1 VPGGWSRGERTTA
14 VERVEPWRA
23 DDRRGAEG
31 AAGSGTTGI
40 GEMISNMSTDER
52 GATRRRG
59 AALEDALLQAAWDEV
74 SDVGYAK
81 FTMDGAAARAGTARS
96 VLYRRWP
103 SRAALVHAAIRHHLG
118 SLADNVPDTGDL
130 RQDVLGVLRRN
141 RDSFQAV
148 EPGIFHGLM
157 AEAADL
163 PEEVYQVT
171 PDAVAAIL
179 ERAAGRGEVR
189 RDRITPRITAL
200 PGDLLRH
207 EMLRAHGDPSDSFL
221 ASVVDEV
228 FLPLVLVTPS

>member
-1 VPGGWSRGERTTA
+1 
-14 VERVEPWRA
+14 
-23 DDRRGAEG
+23 
-31 AAGSGTTGI
+31 
-40 GEMISNMSTDER
+40 MISNTTFLMGEGVTRSEG

-74 SDVGYAK
+74 NEVGYAK
-81 FTMDGAAARAGTARS
+81 FTMDGVAARAGTARS

-103 SRAALVHAAIRHHLG
+103 SRAALVHAAIRYHLG
-118 SLADNVPDTGDL
+118 SVADNVPDTGDL

-141 RDSFQAV
+141 RDSFQAI
-148 EPGIFHGLM
+148 EPSIFHGLM

-163 PEEVYQVT
+163 PAEVYQVT

-179 ERAAGRGEVR
+179 ERAASRGEVR

-207 EMLRAHGDPSDSFL
+207 EMLRAHGDPSDRFL
-221 ASVVDEV
+221 AEIVDQV
-228 FLPLVLVTPS
+228 FLPLVLVAPDLGAKQGK